1 METENSCRIRLAGD
15 ADLEQM
21 LLWRNHPQVRAYM
34 LKQHEIPLA
43 EHKQWF
49 ERSSQDASRR
59 LMIVEEAGAPLG
71 FVSFADADAGGIATW
86 GFYATPDAAKG
97 AGTKIGSTAL
107 AFAFT
112 TLALHKVCGQALAF
126 NEASIRMHQKLG
138 FRQEGVL
145 RQQHKMADGYHD
157 IICFGLLKDEWNM
170 ESGHSK

>member
-1 METENSCRIRLAGD
+1 MQTNNCRVRPVDA

-21 LLWRNHPQVRAYM
+21 LVWRNQPQVRSYM
-34 LKQHEIPLA
+34 LTQHEISFA

-49 ERSSQDASRR
+49 ERNSQDPMHR
-59 LMIVEEAGAPLG
+59 LLIVEEAGLPLG
-71 FVSFADADAGGIATW
+71 FVGFSGVHIGAIAAW

-107 AFAFT
+107 EFAFN

-126 NEASIRMHQKLG
+126 NEASIRMHQKFG

>member
-1 METENSCRIRLAGD
+1 MQTNNCRVRPVDTTDLA
-15 ADLEQM
+15 QM
-21 LLWRNHPQVRAYM
+21 LVWRNQPQIRACM
-34 LKQHEIPLA
+34 LTQHEISFA
-43 EHKQWF
+43 EHQQWF
-49 ERSSQDASRR
+49 ERSSQDPMRR
-59 LMIVEEAGAPLG
+59 LLIVEEAGLPLG
-71 FVSFADADAGGIATW
+71 FVGFSGVETGAIATW
-86 GFYATPDAAKG
+86 GFYAAPDGAKG
-97 AGTKIGSTAL
+97 AGTRIGSTAL
-107 AFAFT
+107 DFAFN